1 LFKFEENLKIFSV
14 LRVMHGARILLSSSN
29 KRIYPSAA
37 RGKGN
42 EEERSK
48 RRMRQ
53 PRRFMVG

>member
-1 LFKFEENLKIFSV
+1 LFKCEENLKIFSV
-14 LRVMHGARILLSSSN
+14 LRLMHGPKILLSSS
-29 KRIYPSAA
+29 RTGIYPSAA